1 MKLFSNPLLAAV
13 LTLAPLSALALPP
26 DCDVRC
32 SESVS
37 CSTICALPWAFEVI
51 TCGEWVDWDPSAS
64 CAPGIGSTIEEQSA
78 AVTQD
83 SAEGSE
89 WVCLE
94 PAQRSQ
100 SVEG

>member
-32 SESVS
+32 SETIS

-64 CAPGIGSTIEEQSA
+64 CAPSIGSTLEESA

-83 SAEGSE
+83 SADGTE
-89 WVCLE
+89 WVCRE
-94 PAQRSQ
+94 PVRSQ